1 MRETSLTLK
10 RKLEGNKAE
19 VETAT
24 RDGDGADESRI
35 TNKKA
40 ARSAEPD
47 NGHDSL
53 SDDGVLYVKC
63 GSSENE
69 MTVEH
74 KTPCISPE
82 VSKDESEVAPMA
94 PMKIVVRIRSLAGN
108 IIKDVTYTINRN
120 MAVDVEPSLR
130 SIQAHAAIHFN
141 EEEVV
146 DWAILEKIHVYIKT
160 PERDGKTQTVK
171 CGDRPFDKIRFYVT
185 EKDLI
190 DDGKATASHEAEVM
204 PLYRIE
210 VTAVIEA

>member
-82 VSKDESEVAPMA
+82 VSKDESEVAPM
-94 PMKIVVRIRSLAGN
+94 KLVVRIRSLAGN

-141 EEEVV
+141 VEEEVIY
-146 DWAILEKIHVYIKT
+146 WARTEEIHVYIKT
-160 PERDGKTQTVK
+160 P
-171 CGDRPFDKIRFYVT
+171 
-185 EKDLI
+185 
-190 DDGKATASHEAEVM
+190 
-204 PLYRIE
+204 
-210 VTAVIEA
+210 